1 MMKNILIGALV
12 GIGIGAI
19 IHKINKMK
27 EEETSSFLRQSTD
40 IHMRNHMDFVNQ
52 CNINNNM
59 M

>member
-1 MMKNILIGALV
+1 MKNILIGALV

-27 EEETSSFLRQSTD
+27 EEETASFLRQSTD

-52 CNINNNM
+52 CNINNM

>member
-27 EEETSSFLRQSTD
+27 EEETSSFLRQNMD

>member
-12 GIGIGAI
+12 GIGVGVI
-19 IHKINKMK
+19 IHKINKAK
-27 EEETSSFLRQSTD
+27 EEETASFLKQSMD

-52 CNINNNM
+52 CNINNM

>member
-12 GIGIGAI
+12 GIGVGVI
-19 IHKINKMK
+19 IHKINKAK
-27 EEETSSFLRQSTD
+27 EEETASFLRQSI

-52 CNINNNM
+52 CNINNM

>member
-12 GIGIGAI
+12 GIGVGVI
-19 IHKINKMK
+19 IHKINKAK
-27 EEETSSFLRQSTD
+27 EETASFLRQSMD

-52 CNINNNM
+52 CNINNM

>member
-1 MMKNILIGALV
+1 MKNILIGALV

-19 IHKINKMK
+19 IHKISKMK
-27 EEETSSFLRQSTD
+27 EEETSSFLRQSMD

>member
-12 GIGIGAI
+12 GIGAI
-19 IHKINKMK
+19 IHKINKAK
-27 EEETSSFLRQSTD
+27 EEEIASFLRQSMD

-52 CNINNNM
+52 CNINSM

>member
-27 EEETSSFLRQSTD
+27 EEETASFLRQSMN

-52 CNINNNM
+52 CNINNM

>member
-19 IHKINKMK
+19 VHKINKMK
-27 EEETSSFLRQSTD
+27 EEGRASFLRQSMD

-52 CNINNNM
+52 CNINNM

>member
-27 EEETSSFLRQSTD
+27 EEETASFLRQSTD